1 MGIIIIQVPKYPLTI
16 IFMILINANYHTVLI
31 VLPLFGQIDIANN
44 VALGNER
51 NELMINCS

>member
-16 IFMILINANYHTVLI
+16 IFMILINANYYTVLI

>member
-1 MGIIIIQVPKYPLTI
+1 MGIIIIQLPKYPLTI

>member
-1 MGIIIIQVPKYPLTI
+1 MGIIITQVPKYPLTI

-31 VLPLFGQIDIANN
+31 VLPLFGQIDIVNN

>member
-16 IFMILINANYHTVLI
+16 IFMILINANYHTVLT

>member
-31 VLPLFGQIDIANN
+31 VLPLFGQIDIVNN

>member
-51 NELMINCS
+51 NELMTNCS

>member
-1 MGIIIIQVPKYPLTI
+1 MSIIIIQVPKYPLTI

-51 NELMINCS
+51 NELMTNCS

>member
-1 MGIIIIQVPKYPLTI
+1 
-16 IFMILINANYHTVLI
+16 MILINANYHTVLI

-51 NELMINCS
+51 NELMTNCS

>member
-1 MGIIIIQVPKYPLTI
+1 MSIIIIQVPKYPLTI